1 MAKLMTEI
9 EIDNTDVNKVAVATT
24 VSGDKLTGT
33 VLENKQVF
41 DRYPDMIVSHFNDL
55 CVYVGELSPAG
66 DGALD
71 YTTTEITN
79 ICSTLNCSQGD
90 ITM

>member
-1 MAKLMTEI
+1 MSEI
-9 EIDNTDVNKVAVATT
+9 IIADTDVNQVAVHTT

-41 DRYPDMIVSHFNDL
+41 DNYPDMIVDHFNDL
-55 CVYVGELSPAG
+55 CEYVNEQSPSGDTALSYSTAEV
-66 DGALD
+66 
-71 YTTTEITN
+71 TT
-79 ICSTLNCSQGD
+79 ICSALGCTASS